1 LSFWGLCSHHVA
13 RLLVAWLA
21 TFTVSMFV
29 IEIAVGSD
37 IHMYATFAI
46 VVPLLYRVQYKTCSG
61 EKYIAVFQ
69 ALLKKIAYTMG
80 EN

>member
-1 LSFWGLCSHHVA
+1 
-13 RLLVAWLA
+13 
-21 TFTVSMFV
+21 MFV